1 MTAVLVPLERRA
13 PNGTTIPVPL
23 AAPQQGPAEIEFVE
37 NLDELVESS
46 KCSCNAGDDNPY

>member
-23 AAPQQGPAEIEFVE
+23 ITPPGPLEIEYVE
-37 NLDELVESS
+37 HLDDLVESS